1 MLNSAKSLVAQFR
14 EAQSG
19 AAALLEQA
27 VQTGNLNTAWE
38 VFREVEELLPKL
50 EWIPCS
56 GTFPKIRE
64 FIDQLELNRYT
75 YVDFSDFL
83 CEEANVLAEDI
94 SDEEF
99 LEISG
104 KTKEEAKALMWEVVR
119 KGYAGFTHD
128 W

>member
-19 AAALLEQA
+19 AAALLEEA
-27 VQTGNLNTAWE
+27 VQTGDLNTAWE

-50 EWIPCS
+50 EWIPRS
-56 GTFPKIRE
+56 DTFPKIRE
-64 FIDQLELNRYT
+64 FIDKLNLNRYT

-83 CEEANVLAEDI
+83 CEEAYMLAEDT

-99 LEISG
+99 LETSG
-104 KTKEEAKALMWEVVR
+104 KTKEEVKALMWEIMR